1 LLKGVKGLWA
11 KAALYIRDV
20 RVELRK
26 VLWPSR
32 RQTVAF
38 TSIVIVAVV
47 VVAGLIWV
55 ADSSFG
61 LVLGLLLR

>member
-1 LLKGVKGLWA
+1 LLKRAKGWWA
-11 KAALYIRDV
+11 RAAHYIRDV

-38 TSIVIVAVV
+38 TGIVIAAVVIVAS
-47 VVAGLIWV
+47 LIWV
-55 ADSSFG
+55 VDSSFG
-61 LVLGLLLR
+61 LVLGMLLR

>member
-1 LLKGVKGLWA
+1 LLKRVKGWWA
-11 KAALYIRDV
+11 RVAHYVREV

-38 TSIVIVAVV
+38 TSIVIAAVV

-55 ADSSFG
+55 VDSSFG
-61 LVLGLLLR
+61 LVLGVLLR